1 MLHFKLTQNFSLEFI
16 TLWYLFHHSIFIYFF
31 LCMHMAGTLP
41 LLFTTL
47 SFSLSTSPAKSLS
60 VWLLVIQSSIKSS
73 RRHLGKVIS
82 SQYTTGLFHKSVH
95 TTHYINLL
103 ARVLSSLLDNQEK
116 CFFSGLNKKIT
127 E

>member
-1 MLHFKLTQNFSLEFI
+1 MLHFKLTQNFSLEF
-16 TLWYLFHHSIFIYFF
+16 TTQWYLFHHSIFIYFF
-31 LCMHMAGTLP
+31 LCMHLAGTLP
-41 LLFTTL
+41 LSLPTL

-60 VWLLVIQSSIKSS
+60 VWLLAIQSSIKSS